1 MIYINMLVF
10 FQIPVLYQL
19 TNIFSM
25 PSITIQ
31 EVIQLSCLYIFIIII
46 LIGDSVSNKIDE
58 FVWYVLKMYLHYN

>member
-1 MIYINMLVF
+1 MLVF

>member
-1 MIYINMLVF
+1 
-10 FQIPVLYQL
+10 
-19 TNIFSM
+19 M

-31 EVIQLSCLYIFIIII
+31 EVKQLSCLYIFIIII